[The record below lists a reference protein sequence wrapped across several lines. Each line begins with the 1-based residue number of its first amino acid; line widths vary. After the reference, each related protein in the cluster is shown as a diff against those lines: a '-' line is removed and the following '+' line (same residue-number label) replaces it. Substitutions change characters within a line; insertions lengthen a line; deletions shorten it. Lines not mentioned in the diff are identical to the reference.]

1 MLQSPQVSDLQR
13 RVPAYSHCVWVEQH
27 KAYHEIALRNVLRLM
42 AVASLRENQ
51 TGQAMETV
59 DFLQNLLFPTISTLD
74 GFSVLAANA
83 LEAMR
88 PSALDLQ
95 LPIRT
100 RPDLLTQPP
109 TATTVHVL
117 PELPAQTTEAP
128 EHQADSNP
136 DPKYGKGFSPTS
148 TIDEDEI
155 PLSPIEFDEKDDTL
169 GDLVGALHS
178 LNEFF
183 STEDDDMENK
193 GLSEDA
199 RFDHEYDQT
208 NEGRVRAILAV
219 RAVHSSPCC
228 SWLKSY
234 VIAIHATWLRR
245 TAPKLAPCT
254 ACQVSRL

>member
-1 MLQSPQVSDLQR
+1 MV
-13 RVPAYSHCVWVEQH
+13 
-27 KAYHEIALRNVLRLM
+27 
-42 AVASLRENQ
+42 VASLREHQ

-59 DFLQNLLFPTISTLD
+59 DFVQNLLFPTISTLD

-95 LPIRT
+95 LPLRC
-100 RPDLLTQPP
+100 RPELLTQPS
-109 TATTVHVL
+109 TATTVQVL
-117 PELPAQTTEAP
+117 PDLPVHESEAP
-128 EHQADSNP
+128 EQQEGSKP
-136 DPKYGKGFSPTS
+136 DPSYDKASSPTS
-148 TIDEDEI
+148 TVDEDDI

-183 STEDDDMENK
+183 SIEEDDMDNK

-199 RFDHEYDQT
+199 RYDQEYDQI

-219 RAVHSSPCC
+219 SLSFFDLYWPC
-228 SWLKSY
+228 
-234 VIAIHATWLRR
+234 
-245 TAPKLAPCT
+245 
-254 ACQVSRL
+254 